1 MTTTRDGLRRYLA
14 AYLDTA
20 TEAELREIDAVV
32 TRQVRARLEHHAG
45 LIDLGLKR
53 ALLGGGS

>member
-1 MTTTRDGLRRYLA
+1 VTVDGLRRYLA

-20 TEAELREIDAVV
+20 TEAELRELDAVV

>member
-1 MTTTRDGLRRYLA
+1 MTTTVGLRRYLA

-20 TEAELREIDAVV
+20 TEAELRELDALV
-32 TRQVRARLEHHAG
+32 TRQVRARLEHHAA
-45 LIDLGLKR
+45 LLDLGLKR